1 MGQAHIWRLAPIT
14 VQKTSPMGIRDI
26 PIKVGMSFEESA
38 DYDSTMIQNPVL
50 SDVQELMKLMIKVEV
65 SPFGYFVKKKKKKNL
80 RERETS
86 RRPLRKRDSRGN
98 PTHSQ
103 AGPHGQS
110 DGMTGRDLRWQPL

>member
-1 MGQAHIWRLAPIT
+1 
-14 VQKTSPMGIRDI
+14 MGIRDI

-38 DYDSTMIQNPVL
+38 DHDSTMIQNPVL

-65 SPFGYFVKKKKKKNL
+65 SPFGYFVKKIYIYM

-98 PTHSQ
+98 PTYSQ
-103 AGPHGQS
+103 AGPRGQS
-110 DGMTGRDLRWQPL
+110 DGMTGRDLRRQPL